1 MKNLILAIF
10 MVIATFNIS
19 NANAQDELE
28 FAPCENK
35 MTCLEKQ
42 GFLNAIYTVQAT
54 FGVVNAICLVAPEP
68 VVTKTIVALNA
79 GIGVATLIL
88 RNLPCTDEG
97 ELNGR
102 QRQQVLE
109 EVCRLTGG
117 YYDQFLDK
125 CDK

>member
-1 MKNLILAIF
+1 MKNMIIALF
-10 MVIATFNIS
+10 MIITVIGTT
-19 NANAQDELE
+19 NAQASDELE

-35 MTCLEKQ
+35 MTCLEKE
-42 GFLNAIYTVQAT
+42 GFLNALYATQAT
-54 FGVVNAICLVAPEP
+54 FGVVNAICLAFPEP
-68 VVTKTIVALNA
+68 VVTKSIVALNA

-97 ELNGR
+97 ELNGV

-117 YYDQFLDK
+117 YYDRFLDK
-125 CDK
+125 CEK

>member
-1 MKNLILAIF
+1 MKNLLFALLM
-10 MVIATFNIS
+10 MVAVFGTQESF
-19 NANAQDELE
+19 AQDELE

-35 MTCLEKQ
+35 MTCLQKE
-42 GFLNAIYTVQAT
+42 GFLNALYATQAT
-54 FGVVNAICLVAPEP
+54 FGVVNAICLAFPEP
-68 VVTKTIVALNA
+68 VVTKSIVALNA

-97 ELNGR
+97 ELNGV

-117 YYDQFLDK
+117 YYDRFLDK
-125 CDK
+125 CEK